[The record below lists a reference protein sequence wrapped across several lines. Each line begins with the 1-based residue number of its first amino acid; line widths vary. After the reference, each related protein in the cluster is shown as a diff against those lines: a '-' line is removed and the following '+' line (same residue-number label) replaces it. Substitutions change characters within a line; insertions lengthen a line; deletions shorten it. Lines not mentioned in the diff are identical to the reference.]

1 MAILF
6 LVSAMPAIAFSEP
19 NKIAEAACRQPL
31 FCGEHN
37 IEQENRSHGR
47 ARVRFMQFDKN
58 RNPPA
63 CPPVLPRLLFNVY
76 SSSLEK
82 MSEKLAGK
90 SRWFGECKDA
100 IRELENRG
108 NT

>member
-6 LVSAMPAIAFSEP
+6 LVSAMPGIAFSEP
-19 NKIAEAACRQPL
+19 NKMTAASYRNTYKKQL
-31 FCGEHN
+31 FFCSP
-37 IEQENRSHGR
+37 ITLDS
-47 ARVRFMQFDKN
+47 D
-58 RNPPA
+58 
-63 CPPVLPRLLFNVY
+63 LY
-76 SSSLEK
+76 SSSFEK
-82 MSEKLAGK
+82 MSVKLAGK

>member
-6 LVSAMPAIAFSEP
+6 LVSAMLGIAFSEP
-19 NKIAEAACRQPL
+19 NKMTAASYGNTYRRQL
-31 FCGEHN
+31 FS
-37 IEQENRSHGR
+37 I
-47 ARVRFMQFDKN
+47 
-58 RNPPA
+58 PPITLDY
-63 CPPVLPRLLFNVY
+63 VLY
-76 SSSLEK
+76 SSSFEK
-82 MSEKLAGK
+82 MSVKLAGK